1 METEVKTLFK
11 LEVVWKLTLSELK
24 LGFQHHNL
32 CLKCVTKAN
41 CNIFLFFR

>member
-1 METEVKTLFK
+1 METEDKTLFK
-11 LEVVWKLTLSELK
+11 LEVVWKLALRGLQ

-41 CNIFLFFR
+41 CNIFLFSC